1 MYSILFF
8 SRVSSCSAEFKR
20 TWLYSRLLAAI
31 SVVVFCCA
39 ASAQEATGRVHA
51 VIINGGMNKLMNHER
66 YWNDCA
72 FLYRTLREDLHFPK
86 QDITLLMSDGGA
98 PGRDMLLADGSGFAS
113 SSTDLDNDGE
123 RDVWLPATLAQVE
136 ASLTELA
143 ARLASKDRLFL
154 FMIDHGDFDNSMRQ
168 SYAWMWGGGRL
179 YATHLAQLLE
189 AFHVESMCLCL
200 GLCHSG
206 GFIDEL
212 RRENRVIATSCAE
225 SEESWAC
232 TDRPYDEF
240 VYHWTCAV
248 AGHDP
253 EDNAVCADTDGDG
266 YVSMAEA
273 FDYASQHDRR
283 QETPQYCS
291 TPLTLG
297 GQWFLSSKQ
306 GSGIKERQMA
316 NGISSSLKCYDLQGR
331 VVPVQKER
339 GRKYLKKINA
349 KQSSPLSP
357 IIIIKP

>member
-1 MYSILFF
+1 
-8 SRVSSCSAEFKR
+8 
-20 TWLYSRLLAAI
+20 
-31 SVVVFCCA
+31 
-39 ASAQEATGRVHA
+39 
-51 VIINGGMNKLMNHER
+51 
-66 YWNDCA
+66 
-72 FLYRTLREDLHFPK
+72 
-86 QDITLLMSDGGA
+86 
-98 PGRDMLLADGSGFAS
+98 
-113 SSTDLDNDGE
+113 
-123 RDVWLPATLAQVE
+123 
-136 ASLTELA
+136 
-143 ARLASKDRLFL
+143 
-154 FMIDHGDFDNSMRQ
+154 
-168 SYAWMWGGGRL
+168 
-179 YATHLAQLLE
+179 
-189 AFHVESMCLCL
+189 
-200 GLCHSG
+200 
-206 GFIDEL
+206 
-212 RRENRVIATSCAE
+212 
-225 SEESWAC
+225 
-232 TDRPYDEF
+232 
-240 VYHWTCAV
+240 V

>member
-8 SRVSSCSAEFKR
+8 SRVCFCSAEFKR
-20 TWLYSRLLAAI
+20 TRLYSRLLAAI

-51 VIINGGMNKLMNHER
+51 VIISGGMNKLMNHER

-72 FLYRTLREDLHFPK
+72 FLYRTLREDYQFSK
-86 QDITLLMSDGGA
+86 QDITLLISDGGE

-113 SSTDLDNDGE
+113 SPADLDGDGE
-123 RDVWLPATLAQVE
+123 RDVWLPATLQQVE

-143 ARLASKDRLFL
+143 ARLTPDDRLFL
-154 FMIDHGDFDNSMRQ
+154 FMIDHGDFDNSMQ
-168 SYAWMWGGGRL
+168 QPFAWMWGGGRL
-179 YATHLAQLLE
+179 YATRLSQLTD
-189 AFHVESMCLCL
+189 AFHVESISLCL

-248 AGHDP
+248 SGHDP
-253 EDNAVCADTDGDG
+253 EGNAVHADTDGDG

-273 FDYASQHDRR
+273 FNHACQHDRR
-283 QETPQYCS
+283 EETPQYCS
-291 TPLTLG
+291 IPEPLG
-297 GQWFLSSKQ
+297 EQWYLSSKQ

-316 NGISSSLKCYDLQGR
+316 NDISSRLICYDLQGR

-339 GRKYLKKINA
+339 ERKHLKKINA

>member
-1 MYSILFF
+1 MATRAATCSLPTAAD
-8 SRVSSCSAEFKR
+8 SPHRRQTSTTTVSATCGCLPHWHKWRPRSLS
-20 TWLYSRLLAAI
+20 WLQGSP
-31 SVVVFCCA
+31 
-39 ASAQEATGRVHA
+39 
-51 VIINGGMNKLMNHER
+51 
-66 YWNDCA
+66 
-72 FLYRTLREDLHFPK
+72 PK
-86 QDITLLMSDGGA
+86 TA
-98 PGRDMLLADGSGFAS
+98 
-113 SSTDLDNDGE
+113 
-123 RDVWLPATLAQVE
+123 
-136 ASLTELA
+136 
-143 ARLASKDRLFL
+143 
-154 FMIDHGDFDNSMRQ
+154 
-168 SYAWMWGGGRL
+168 YAWMWGGGRL
-179 YATHLAQLLE
+179 YATHLVQLLE

-339 GRKYLKKINA
+339 GRNPKRPDIRRHPPRHL
-349 KQSSPLSP
+349 QSRPDSRCPCP
-357 IIIIKP
+357 VHGRAA